1 MEHYFIEK
9 QHSADDFFE
18 ISQKFLDKIY
28 YFKSCDS
35 IFSKDCVDYGSY
47 VFINTVLKTEQL
59 TGKVLDIGCGYGVI
73 GIVLADNNKTASF
86 VLADV
91 NQTAVDLSIQN
102 AKKNDIKNILSIVKS
117 DCYQNIAGTFDF
129 VVTNPPIRA
138 GKQTLLNI
146 LLGAYDKLNDNGSL
160 IFVIKKKHGA
170 DSVKNKLAEIFKRV
184 EVLKRD
190 KGYYIFKATK

>member
-9 QHSADDFFE
+9 EHSADDFFE

-47 VFINTVLKTEQL
+47 VLINTVLKTEKL

-73 GIVLADNNKTASF
+73 GIVLADNNKIASF

-102 AKKNDIKNILSIVKS
+102 AKKNDIKNISSVVKS

-129 VVTNPPIRA
+129 IVTNPPIRA

-190 KGYYIFKATK
+190 KGYYILKATK

>member
-9 QHSADDFFE
+9 EHSASDFFE

-28 YFKSCDS
+28 YFKSCDN
-35 IFSKDCVDYGSY
+35 IFSKDSVDYGSY
-47 VFINTVLKTEQL
+47 VLVNTVLKTEKL

-91 NQTAVDLSIQN
+91 NQTAVDLSVQN
-102 AKKNDIKNILSIVKS
+102 AKKNDIKNIVSIVKS
-117 DCYQNIAGTFDF
+117 DCYQNIADTFDF
-129 VVTNPPIRA
+129 IVTNPPIRA

-190 KGYYIFKATK
+190 KGYYILKAIK

>member
-9 QHSADDFFE
+9 QHSACDFFE

-35 IFSKDCVDYGSY
+35 IFSKDCIDYGSY
-47 VFINTVLKTEQL
+47 VLINTVLKTEKL
-59 TGKVLDIGCGYGVI
+59 IGKVLDIGCGYGVI

-102 AKKNDIKNILSIVKS
+102 AKKNDIKNIISIVKS